1 MNAELLVL
9 RGLLHVFTTVM
20 LESLI
25 GGGNWSTR
33 SVRQDAWRFAA
44 LGQISF
50 SGKCAKLNWMMA
62 GGDEDK
68 PALQLLDRLVFDA
81 GIRKAEYVLAD
92 IGPLHPDFE
101 DFRQAG
107 FCPWGWGQIW
117 QMDSGK
123 LPESSEAAAWSTPA
137 ASDTIELLGLQRR
150 LLPPAVQAV
159 SRLADEHLPDFI
171 LRQDGRIVAYADST
185 VFGQKVMIRLTHEPC
200 IPDLTQLVA
209 GLFQRH
215 FPLTPDRFIL
225 QRGDQVSLQ
234 EAMAGCASMV
244 MPRFERMVKYLTVPL
259 KVPVGAGAVVNNRH
273 HADPVTPMLKTSGR
287 QDNL

>member
-20 LESLI
+20 LESLV

-50 SGKCAKLNWMMA
+50 SGKGAKLNWMLA
-62 GGDEDK
+62 GADEDK
-68 PALQLLDRLVFDA
+68 AAMQLLDRLVFDA

-92 IGPLHPDFE
+92 IDPLHPGFE
-101 DFRQAG
+101 GFRQAG

-123 LPESSEAAAWSTPA
+123 LLNSSQAVTWSTPA
-137 ASDTIELLGLQRR
+137 ACDTIELLGLQRR
-150 LLPPAVQAV
+150 LLPPAVQKV
-159 SRLADEHLPDFI
+159 SRLADEHLPGFI
-171 LRQDGRIVAYADST
+171 LRLDGRIVAYADST
-185 VFGQKVMIRLTHEPC
+185 VFGQKVMIHLTHEPG
-200 IPDLTQLVA
+200 IPDLTQLVV
-209 GLFQRH
+209 GLFQEH

-234 EAMAGCASMV
+234 EAMAGCARLV

-273 HADPVTPMLKTSGR
+273 HADPVTPMLKSSGR

>member
-1 MNAELLVL
+1 LNAELLIL
-9 RGLLHVFTTVM
+9 RGFLHVFTTVV
-20 LESLI
+20 LESLV
-25 GGGNWSTR
+25 GGGNWFTR

-50 SGKCAKLNWMMA
+50 SGKGAKLNWMLA
-62 GGDEDK
+62 GADEDK
-68 PALQLLDRLVFDA
+68 AAMQLLDRLVFDA

-92 IGPLHPDFE
+92 IDPLRPDFE
-101 DFRQAG
+101 GFRQAG

-117 QMDSGK
+117 QMDSEK
-123 LPESSEAAAWSTPA
+123 LPQNSQTVPWSTPA
-137 ASDTIELLGLQRR
+137 ACDTIELLGLQRR

-159 SRLADEHLPDFI
+159 SCLADERIPDFI
-171 LRQDGRIVAYADST
+171 LRQEGRIMAYADST
-185 VFGQKVMIRLTHEPC
+185 VFGQKVMVRLTHEPGV
-200 IPDLTQLVA
+200 PDLAQLIA
-209 GLFQRH
+209 GLFQEH
-215 FPLTPDRFIL
+215 FPLTPGRFIL

-234 EAMAGCASMV
+234 EVMADCARLV

-273 HADPVTPMLKTSGR
+273 HADPVTPMLKSSGR